1 RHGRH
6 LHVVVRQFHPP
17 RRCTPRGTGTGL
29 ARTRRRPGRPGRLQP
44 AQGLHPGPCGRRPRK
59 LRRQPLPGSGT
70 AGMAGRPRT
79 GRLVLARGDRGQPV
93 EERHRHRGG
102 PLPPEPESGRAQHR
116 FARGRADR
124 MSKPTDGTG
133 AAARGPDRPTQHP
146 SHTAP
151 SRAHTHRRGPFRRAL
166 TRSRAWLPG
175 LLLVSPSI
183 LLIGVFVYGMIGWN
197 TQLALSDKH
206 APVQDGS
213 FVGLTNFAELWQ
225 EARWPAAVLN
235 AVVFT
240 VVFVG
245 GALLLGWLL
254 GLLLDKGIR
263 GEAVFRTLFL
273 APMAVSF
280 IATGVVWRWL
290 MNPAP
295 AERATG
301 LNALFVHLK
310 LDFLVNDWWPA
321 PTLGMAAMALPAIW
335 PLSGYIM
342 ALFLAGF
349 RGVPEDLREAAR
361 VDGCS
366 EWGVYWRVVMPQLR
380 PVMLSAV
387 IIL

>member
-1 RHGRH
+1 
-6 LHVVVRQFHPP
+6 
-17 RRCTPRGTGTGL
+17 
-29 ARTRRRPGRPGRLQP
+29 
-44 AQGLHPGPCGRRPRK
+44 
-59 LRRQPLPGSGT
+59 
-70 AGMAGRPRT
+70 
-79 GRLVLARGDRGQPV
+79 
-93 EERHRHRGG
+93 
-102 PLPPEPESGRAQHR
+102 
-116 FARGRADR
+116 

-133 AAARGPDRPTQHP
+133 AATRGPGRPTQHP
-146 SHTAP
+146 FHTAP
-151 SRAHTHRRGPFRRAL
+151 SRAHTHRRGPLRRAL

-225 EARWPAAVLN
+225 EARWPAAVVN

-310 LDFLVNDWWPA
+310 LDFLVNDWWTA
-321 PTLGMAAMALPAIW
+321 PNLGMAAMALPAIW
-335 PLSGYIM
+335 QLSGYIM

-387 IIL
+387 IILGHMSLKVFDLIIAVAGQQIVADVPAVYMWAMVFEVRDPAKGAAIASYLLVAVAVFVIPYLVWTVRKERSEGR

>member
-1 RHGRH
+1 
-6 LHVVVRQFHPP
+6 
-17 RRCTPRGTGTGL
+17 
-29 ARTRRRPGRPGRLQP
+29 
-44 AQGLHPGPCGRRPRK
+44 
-59 LRRQPLPGSGT
+59 
-70 AGMAGRPRT
+70 
-79 GRLVLARGDRGQPV
+79 
-93 EERHRHRGG
+93 
-102 PLPPEPESGRAQHR
+102 
-116 FARGRADR
+116 
-124 MSKPTDGTG
+124 MSAPTQAG
-133 AAARGPDRPTQHP
+133 AAPGDPGHPKPPVPDRRARPT
-146 SHTAP
+146 
-151 SRAHTHRRGPFRRAL
+151 RLRRAL
-166 TRSRAWLPG
+166 ARARTWFPG

-206 APVQDGS
+206 APIQDGS
-213 FVGLTNFAELWQ
+213 FVGLANFVQLWQ
-225 EARWPAAVLN
+225 EARWPAAVAN

-245 GALLLGWLL
+245 GALFLGWLL

-301 LNALFVHLK
+301 LNALFVHLN
-310 LDFLVNDWWPA
+310 LDFLVNDWWTA
-321 PTLGMAAMALPAIW
+321 PDLGMAAMALPAVW
-335 PLSGYIM
+335 QLAGYVM

-349 RGVPEDLREAAR
+349 RGVPEELREAAR

-380 PVMLSAV
+380 PVTLSAV
-387 IIL
+387 IILGHMSLKVFDLIIAVAGQQIVADVPAVYMWAMVFEVRDPAKGATIASYLLLAVAVFVIPYLVWTVRKERSEGR

>member
-1 RHGRH
+1 MSTLSPRPGAASDRGPGRARPGGDRRHPSRGRR
-6 LHVVVRQFHPP
+6 LLTR
-17 RRCTPRGTGTGL
+17 
-29 ARTRRRPGRPGRLQP
+29 ART
-44 AQGLHPGPCGRRPRK
+44 
-59 LRRQPLPGSGT
+59 
-70 AGMAGRPRT
+70 
-79 GRLVLARGDRGQPV
+79 
-93 EERHRHRGG
+93 
-102 PLPPEPESGRAQHR
+102 
-116 FARGRADR
+116 
-124 MSKPTDGTG
+124 
-133 AAARGPDRPTQHP
+133 
-146 SHTAP
+146 
-151 SRAHTHRRGPFRRAL
+151 
-166 TRSRAWLPG
+166 WLPG

-206 APVQDGS
+206 KPIDDGE
-213 FVGLTNFAELWQ
+213 FVGLANFVALWQ
-225 EARWPAAVLN
+225 EERWPAAVAN

-301 LNALFVHLK
+301 LNALFVHLN
-310 LDFLVNDWWPA
+310 LDFLVNDWWTA
-321 PTLGMAAMALPAIW
+321 PDLGMAAMALPAVW
-335 PLSGYIM
+335 QLAGYIM

-349 RGVPEDLREAAR
+349 RGVPEELREAAR

-380 PVMLSAV
+380 PVVLSAV
-387 IIL
+387 IILGHMSLKVFDLVIAIAGQQIVADVPAVYMWTTVFEVRDPAKGATIAAYLLIAVAVFVIPYLVWTVRKERSEGR